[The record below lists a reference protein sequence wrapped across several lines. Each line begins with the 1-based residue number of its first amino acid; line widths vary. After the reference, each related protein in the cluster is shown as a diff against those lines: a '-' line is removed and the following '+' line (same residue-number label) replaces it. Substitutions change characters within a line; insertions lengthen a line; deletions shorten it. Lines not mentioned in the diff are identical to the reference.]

1 MHLLSMLR
9 PSEEISMKS
18 RIRRLPTVPDRL
30 ARGLLDRPGALTPG
44 RRFADL
50 LIAATALAED
60 LPLVTRKSK
69 DFQGLEGLVTVVEI

>member
-9 PSEEISMKS
+9 PSGEISMKS
-18 RIRRLPTVPDRL
+18 RIRRFPTPR
-30 ARGLLDRPGALTPG
+30 

-60 LPLVTRKSK
+60 LPLVTRNSK
-69 DFQGLEGLVTVVEI
+69 DFQDLEGLVTVVEI